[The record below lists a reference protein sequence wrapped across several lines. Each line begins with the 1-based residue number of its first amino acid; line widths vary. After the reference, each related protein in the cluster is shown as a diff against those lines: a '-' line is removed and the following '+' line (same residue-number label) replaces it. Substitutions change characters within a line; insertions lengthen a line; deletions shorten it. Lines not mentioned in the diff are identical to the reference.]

1 MCGIAG
7 ALALRDGARVDR
19 ERLCAMA
26 GLMGH
31 RGPDGEGFWTE
42 PRGRVAFAHRRLS
55 VIDIAGGRQPM
66 CSDDGR
72 IALVFNG
79 EIYNYRELRRALSDQ
94 GVRFHTAWTPRYCC
108 GCTSAAAARRCTIS
122 AACSPSPCGT
132 GHATSWCSRGIVW
145 ARSPCSTRWMTRAA
159 TSHRPWERSGI
170 PTPRPVA

>member
-26 GLMGH
+26 ALMGH
-31 RGPDGEGFWTE
+31 RGPDGEGFWTD

-55 VIDIAGGRQPM
+55 IIDIAGGRQPM

-79 EIYNYRELRRALSDQ
+79 
-94 GVRFHTAWTPRYCC
+94 
-108 GCTSAAAARRCTIS
+108 
-122 AACSPSPCGT
+122 
-132 GHATSWCSRGIVW
+132 
-145 ARSPCSTRWMTRAA
+145 
-159 TSHRPWERSGI
+159 
-170 PTPRPVA
+170 

>member
-31 RGPDGEGFWTE
+31 RGPDGEGFWTD

-55 VIDIAGGRQPM
+55 IIDIAGGRQPM

-72 IALVFNG
+72 IAMVFNV
-79 EIYNYRELRRALSDQ
+79 EVYNYRELRRFLSDR
-94 GVRFHTAWTPRYCC
+94 GVRFHTVLYIEELLRMYERY
-108 GCTSAAAARRCTIS
+108 GSEPVLYLRGMFTFAVSD
-122 AACSPSPCGT
+122 GT
-132 GHATSWCSRGIVW
+132 R
-145 ARSPCSTRWMTRAA
+145 
-159 TSHRPWERSGI
+159 
-170 PTPRPVA
+170 